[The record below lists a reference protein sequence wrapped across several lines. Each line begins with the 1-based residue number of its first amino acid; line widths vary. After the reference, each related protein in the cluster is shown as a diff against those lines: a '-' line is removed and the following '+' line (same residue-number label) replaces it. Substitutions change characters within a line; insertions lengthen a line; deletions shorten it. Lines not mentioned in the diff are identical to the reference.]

1 MTGAES
7 LHVSVKVKNV
17 GDVAGTETVQL
28 YLHDIAASV
37 VRPVKELK
45 GFRKVTLAPGEEETV
60 TFEIKEELLRFLTEN
75 DRWES
80 EAGEFE
86 AFVGAD
92 SSTVNCVK
100 FRLDVPKRGL

>member
-1 MTGAES
+1 MTGAET
-7 LHVSVKVKNV
+7 LQVSVCVKNV

-28 YLHDIAASV
+28 YLHDISASV

-45 GFRKVTLAPGEEETV
+45 GFRKVTLKPGQEETV
-60 TFEIKEELLRFLTEN
+60 TFEIREEMLRFLTEN

-80 EAGEFE
+80 EPGEFE

-100 FRLDVPKRGL
+100 FRLV